1 MVIGIDIDDTITN
14 SSDVFIEYAKL
25 YNKNNNIKFEIDT
38 RQLDQKKAFGWNKY
52 NQKKFIKENL
62 DKILSNAKPKNN
74 CIYFINK
81 LRDEG
86 NKIYFITSRNN
97 EELDNISDITKQW
110 LINNNFHY
118 DKLITNCFDKSKICK
133 KYNVDIF
140 IDDNV
145 KNCKLV
151 YSKIRKYVF
160 LFNTNYN
167 SSFNYNSIVRVY
179 DWKELYCEINKIIY
193 SGGKTNDE

>member
-145 KNCKLV
+145 QNCKLV

-193 SGGKTNDE
+193 MGRKNK